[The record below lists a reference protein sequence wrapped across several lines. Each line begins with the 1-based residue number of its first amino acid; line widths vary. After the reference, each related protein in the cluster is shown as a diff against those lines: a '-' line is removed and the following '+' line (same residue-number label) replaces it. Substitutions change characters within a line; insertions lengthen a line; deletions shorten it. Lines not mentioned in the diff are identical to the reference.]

1 MTIDS
6 ARSIVGGRLRS
17 RPPMSASLFNVSL
30 AAPSRSRARVNGY
43 TAKAGLITAF
53 GGAAAISYI
62 ASLAMTHIDATSA
75 PTKVVRLW

>member
-1 MTIDS
+1 
-6 ARSIVGGRLRS
+6 
-17 RPPMSASLFNVSL
+17 
-30 AAPSRSRARVNGY
+30 
-43 TAKAGLITAF
+43 LITAF